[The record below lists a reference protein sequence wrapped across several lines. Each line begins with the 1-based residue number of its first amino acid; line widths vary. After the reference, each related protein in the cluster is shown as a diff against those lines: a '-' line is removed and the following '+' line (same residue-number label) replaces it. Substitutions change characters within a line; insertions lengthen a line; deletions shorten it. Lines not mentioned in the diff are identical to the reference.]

1 MRRATLTDS
10 LLLLLLLSASLVSRR
25 AAAQSGERAL
35 PEPRREGVVIG
46 RDAAARDTVVNVAAA
61 VPAPGTVRVSAAG
74 GADRSRE
81 DGALGGVF
89 RTSALWSIGGGVA
102 AEAGANIHG
111 SGGYPDAALRWHGLR
126 QERAGID
133 LMTAVR
139 YGTFGTELRTTSGG
153 QIAAQIA
160 LGRSFGRL
168 QLLGNALVARG
179 LFTRTD
185 IDAFGGA
192 AALVEVV
199 PEWRIGLDGRART
212 EVEDT
217 YKTEEDEGRA
227 VELKGGLLSA
237 HRYGPVYVQ
246 ILGGWQVPRGLAA
259 PGPVVLATAMMD
271 F

>member
-1 MRRATLTDS
+1 MRASLVFAPS
-10 LLLLLLLSASLVSRR
+10 LLLSGLLFVAP
-25 AAAQSGERAL
+25 AAAQSGERVE
-35 PEPRREGVVIG
+35 PEARREGSAIG

-61 VPAPGTVRVSAAG
+61 VPAAGTVRVNAGG

-81 DGALGGVF
+81 DGELGGVF
-89 RTSALWSIGGGVA
+89 RTGVLWSIAGGFA
-102 AEAGANIHG
+102 ADVGANVHG
-111 SGGYPDAALRWHGLR
+111 AGGYPDAALRWQGLR
-126 QERAGID
+126 QEWAGID

-153 QIAAQIA
+153 QVGAQIA
-160 LGRSFGRL
+160 IGRSLGRL
-168 QLLGNALVARG
+168 QLLGNALIARG
-179 LFTRTD
+179 VIARTD
-185 IDAFGGA
+185 VDALGGA

-199 PEWRIGLDGRART
+199 PEWRIGLDGRVRT

-217 YKTEEDEGRA
+217 YKTVEDEGRA

-259 PGPVVLATAMMD
+259 PGPVVLATATMD

>member
-1 MRRATLTDS
+1 MRL
-10 LLLLLLLSASLVSRR
+10 ASLFAPFAISGSLFLASPVL
-25 AAAQSGERAL
+25 AQSGERAGS
-35 PEPRREGVVIG
+35 EPRREAPGIG

-61 VPAPGTVRVSAAG
+61 VPSAGTLRVDANG

-89 RTSALWSIGGGVA
+89 GAGLLWSMG
-102 AEAGANIHG
+102 AGFATEVGATVHG
-111 SGGYPDAALRWHGLR
+111 RGGYPDVALRWQGLR
-126 QERAGID
+126 QETAGLD

-153 QIAAQIA
+153 SVGAQVAIARS
-160 LGRSFGRL
+160 LGRV
-168 QLLGNALVARG
+168 QLLGNAMIARG
-179 LFTRTD
+179 VIARTD

-199 PEWRIGLDGRART
+199 EDWRLGLDGRIRT
-212 EVEDT
+212 ELEDR
-217 YKTEEDEGRA
+217 YETEEDDGRQ
-227 VELKGGLLSA
+227 VELKGGLVSA
-237 HRYGPVYVQ
+237 HHYGPAYVQ

-259 PGPVVLATAMMD
+259 PGPIVLATATVD